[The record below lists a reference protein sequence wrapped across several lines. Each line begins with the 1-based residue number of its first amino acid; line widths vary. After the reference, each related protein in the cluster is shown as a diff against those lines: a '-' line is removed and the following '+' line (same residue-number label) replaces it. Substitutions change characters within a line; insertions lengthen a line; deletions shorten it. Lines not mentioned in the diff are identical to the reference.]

1 MDNKMPEKDIPKIL
15 IADDIKAN
23 RFTLRDI
30 IAEMGY
36 QPILTENGAQALK
49 IVEHFPVQL
58 IILDIAMPVMD
69 GYEFCKI
76 VKGNPDTRSIP
87 IIFISA
93 FDNPNDIIKGFELQ
107 GEDYITKPFIPE
119 VVQARVKLHLK
130 LYESSRKLQELNH
143 KLQISVNEQLR
154 QMELEKKN
162 VLYALLRI
170 ARENSRY
177 DEKHMERMSYN
188 CKILAEAMQLSTIYS
203 QYISDFFINTIE
215 IAAPLC
221 DLGNMA
227 IPTHILQKTETLTPE
242 EKIEMRKHTTIG
254 ANILRDIQSIGD
266 YNDFIKMAIEIAN
279 FHHENWDGSGYPT
292 GIKGEEIPL
301 AAQIVAVASEYCAL
315 TEDRSYRKAYDADE
329 AFSIMENDVG
339 KKLNPDIY
347 QILHKIYRQ
356 LH

>member
-1 MDNKMPEKDIPKIL
+1 MDNIALEKEVPKIL

-49 IVEHFPVQL
+49 VVERFPVQL

-76 VKGNPDTRSIP
+76 VKGNPETRSIP

-93 FDNPNDIIKGFELQ
+93 FDNPNDIVKGFELQ

-130 LYESSRKLQELNH
+130 LYESNRKLQQLNQ
-143 KLQISVNEQLR
+143 KLQVSVDQQLR
-154 QMELEKKN
+154 QMEMEKKN

-170 ARENSRY
+170 ARENSSY
-177 DEKHMERMSYN
+177 DESHMERVSYN
-188 CKILAEAMQLSTIYS
+188 CRILAEAMQLSALYG
-203 QYISDFFINTIE
+203 QYISDSFINTIE

-227 IPTHILQKTETLTPE
+227 IPTHILQKNGSLTESEIE
-242 EKIEMRKHTTIG
+242 EMHKHTTIG
-254 ANILRDIQSIGD
+254 AGILKDIQSIGD
-266 YNDFIKMAIEIAN
+266 YNDFIKMAIEIAQS
-279 FHHENWDGSGYPT
+279 HHENWDGSGYPE
-292 GIKGEEIPL
+292 GLKGEQIPL
-301 AAQIVAVASEYCAL
+301 SAQIVAVASVYCAL
-315 TEDRSYRKAYDADE
+315 TETRSYRNAYDVE
-329 AFSIMENDVG
+329 KTFQIMQEDVG
-339 KKLNPDIY
+339 TKLNPNIFG
-347 QILHKIYRQ
+347 ILHKIHRQ
-356 LH
+356 LR

>member
-1 MDNKMPEKDIPKIL
+1 MDNKTMEKDIPKIL

-49 IVEHFPVQL
+49 VIERFPVQL
-58 IILDIAMPVMD
+58 IISDIAMPVMD

-76 VKGNPDTRSIP
+76 VKSDPKTRSIP

-119 VVQARVKLHLK
+119 VVKARVKLHLK
-130 LYESSRKLQELNH
+130 LYESNRELSELNH
-143 KLQISVNEQLR
+143 KLQVSVNEQLR
-154 QMELEKKN
+154 QMEIEKKN
-162 VLYALLRI
+162 VLYALLRV
-170 ARENSRY
+170 ARENSFY
-177 DEKHMERMSYN
+177 DEKHMERVSYN
-188 CKILAEAMQLSTIYS
+188 CRILAEAMQLSALYD

-221 DLGNMA
+221 DLGNVA
-227 IPTHILQKTETLTPE
+227 ISTHILQKKGSLTDDE
-242 EKIEMRKHTTIG
+242 AEQMQKHTTIG
-254 ANILRDIQSIGD
+254 AGILKDIQSIGD
-266 YNDFIKMAIEIAN
+266 YNDFIKMAIEIAQS
-279 FHHENWDGSGYPT
+279 HHENWDGSGYPE
-292 GIKGEEIPL
+292 GMKGEDIPL

-315 TEDRSYRKAYDADE
+315 TENRAYRGAYDE
-329 AFSIMENDVG
+329 EETFKIMEKEVG
-339 KKLNPDIY
+339 TKLNPDIF
-347 QILHKIYRQ
+347 QIMHKIHRQ